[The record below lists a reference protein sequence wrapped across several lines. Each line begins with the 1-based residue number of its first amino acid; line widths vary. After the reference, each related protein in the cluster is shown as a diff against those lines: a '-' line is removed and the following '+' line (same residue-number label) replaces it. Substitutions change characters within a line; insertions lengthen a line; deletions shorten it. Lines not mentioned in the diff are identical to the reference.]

1 VVAVNG
7 AALALSAPLGRF
19 ALFWDLGLLL
29 GFAIQGLVVVGT
41 AAVWFALLGDRFR
54 REYFLGVGVLGFLL
68 SGLLIFVALAIGD
81 TSDGQP
87 RAGFS
92 EILLRLGWREV
103 GFLLVLF
110 AMFVLVLMVLALAG
124 RLAGL
129 AIRRR
134 RVIPLESGAERAQP
148 VGPSHDGSP
157 EP

>member
-1 VVAVNG
+1 MSREGWQSAGIIAAVVAVNG
-7 AALALSAPLGRF
+7 AALALSAPLDRF
-19 ALFWDLGLLL
+19 ALFFWDQGLLL
-29 GFAIQGLVVVGT
+29 GFAIQGLVVLGT

-68 SGLLIFVALAIGD
+68 SGLLIFVVSAMGD

-92 EILLRLGWREV
+92 EILLQLGWRET
-103 GFLLVLF
+103 GLLLLLFATSALVL
-110 AMFVLVLMVLALAG
+110 VVLALVG

-134 RVIPLESGAERAQP
+134 RSGALSGA
-148 VGPSHDGSP
+148 
-157 EP
+157 